1 MSIEVGFEA
10 EIDLT
15 GGEGKSE
22 KRENKKSDLSQRV
35 YSKTFDPNSIA
46 LTGGNGTLDLATQ
59 YGPIRGFMWGVRRI
73 TLYGY
78 TAGTVTV
85 FIDNFEPVAFPSAGT
100 FTFGKSELLLD
111 QGQRLVFV
119 ATGITGAVQ
128 VFGAADVF
136 PRNML
141 PIYMGIGD
149 IEI

>member
-10 EIDLT
+10 EVDLT
-15 GGEGKSE
+15 GGETKSQ
-22 KRENKKSDLSQRV
+22 KRETKKSDLSQRV
-35 YSKTFDPNSIA
+35 YSKTLNPNSIP
-46 LTGGNGTLDLATQ
+46 LVGGNGTLDLATQ
-59 YGPIRGFMWGVRRI
+59 YGPIVGFMWSVRRI

-78 TAGTVTV
+78 SAGTVNV
-85 FIDNFEPVAFPSAGT
+85 LIDDLEPVAFPSAGT

-111 QGQRLVFV
+111 QGQRLVFT
-119 ATGITGAVQ
+119 ATGVTGAVQ